1 MRVNVKTEPTQR
13 VAEECSLAVLKN
25 RRPTSEERRSSMV
38 STGASVP
45 VLARNE
51 VERKRYRSALLA
63 PELSHAVPHRDTRVS
78 IDTV

>member
-1 MRVNVKTEPTQR
+1 
-13 VAEECSLAVLKN
+13 
-25 RRPTSEERRSSMV
+25 MV